1 MIRKATSADLPAVAA
16 LYEHIHEA
24 EQAGRM
30 TIGWFPGVYPVPA
43 TAEAALARGDL
54 FVDEEDGVLRAAG
67 IVNQVQ
73 VDVYADG
80 RWTIPA
86 ADEQVM
92 VLHTLVVE
100 PSIARGGIGRAF
112 VAFYEDYARQH
123 GCTALRL
130 DTNERNAAARAMY
143 ARLGYHECDIVPCD
157 FNGIPGI
164 RLVLLEK
171 AL

>member
-16 LYEHIHEA
+16 LYAHIHEA
-24 EQAGRM
+24 EQTGRM
-30 TIGWFPGVYPVPA
+30 TIGWVPGVYPVPA
-43 TAEAALARGDL
+43 TAETALARGVL

-67 IVNQVQ
+67 IIDQVQ

-80 RWTIPA
+80 RWTVPA

-100 PSIARGGIGRAF
+100 PSITRGGIGRAF
-112 VAFYEDYARQH
+112 VAFYEDQARRH
-123 GCTALRL
+123 GCIALRL

-143 ARLGYHECDIVPCD
+143 ARLGYHECGIVPCD
-157 FNGIPGI
+157 FNGIPDI

>member
-1 MIRKATSADLPAVAA
+1 MIRKATRADLPAVAT

-30 TIGWFPGVYPVPA
+30 TIGWVPGIYPVPA
-43 TAEAALARGDL
+43 TAEAALAHGDL

-67 IVNQVQ
+67 IVNQLQ
-73 VDVYADG
+73 LGVYADG
-80 RWTIPA
+80 HWTLPA
-86 ADEQVM
+86 PDDRVM

-100 PSIARGGIGRAF
+100 PSIVRGGIGRSF
-112 VAFYEDYARQH
+112 VAFYEERARRS
-123 GCTALRL
+123 GCTVLRL
-130 DTNERNAAARAMY
+130 DTNERNTAARAMY
-143 ARLGYHECDIVPCD
+143 ARLGYHECDVVPCD
-157 FNGIPGI
+157 FNGITGI

>member
-30 TIGWFPGVYPVPA
+30 TIGWVPGVYPVPA

-54 FVDEEDGVLRAAG
+54 FVDVEDGVLRAAG
-67 IVNQVQ
+67 IVNQV
-73 VDVYADG
+73 
-80 RWTIPA
+80 
-86 ADEQVM
+86 
-92 VLHTLVVE
+92 LHTLVVE
-100 PSIARGGIGRAF
+100 PSIVRGGIGRAF
-112 VAFYEDYARQH
+112 VAFYEDYARRN
-123 GCTALRL
+123 GCTVLRL

-143 ARLGYHECDIVPCD
+143 ARLGYHECDVVPCD